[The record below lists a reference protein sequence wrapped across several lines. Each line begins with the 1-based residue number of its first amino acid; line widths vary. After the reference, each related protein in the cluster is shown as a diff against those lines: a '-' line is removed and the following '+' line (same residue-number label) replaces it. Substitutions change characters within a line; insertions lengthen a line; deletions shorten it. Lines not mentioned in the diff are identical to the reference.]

1 MTHNRIAL
9 APESLEC
16 RANRIIQGP
25 KIPNARCTLL
35 RPLAGMG
42 MGTHLHLRSNKSFFV
57 FNSLHCRKRSMAVP
71 SLPSIVLVQSQRFV

>member
-25 KIPNARCTLL
+25 KIPNARCTVLG
-35 RPLAGMG
+35 PLVGMSIG
-42 MGTHLHLRSNKSFFV
+42 VHLPLRSNESFFV
-57 FNSLHCRKRSMAVP
+57 FDSLHCWKRSMAVP